1 MVQPDF
7 EKFEDGL
14 IPVVVQSADSL
25 EVIMHAYTNKE
36 AWEKTLETGLVTYW
50 SRSRQEIWVKGLTS
64 GHTQKIKDIFI
75 DCDRDTLLFI
85 VEQAGAACHL
95 GYQSCFFR
103 RLDSNDWTIDNPPV
117 VDMNNLKKK

>member
-1 MVQPDF
+1 MIQPDF

-14 IPVVVQSADSL
+14 IPVVVQNADSL

-36 AWEKTLETGLVTYW
+36 AWEKTLETGLATYW

-75 DCDRDTLLFI
+75 DCDRDTLLF
-85 VEQAGAACHL
+85 VVQQSGAACHL

-103 RLDSNDWTIDNPPV
+103 RLDSNDWTVDNPPI
-117 VDMNNLKKK
+117 VDMKSLRKK